1 MKSLL
6 VVISICFFSAVA
18 MGAGGKIQWGAPEES
33 PNLEE
38 HARTITACEDGGVP
52 YVTCTVDVQ
61 NMQECIVGCAY
72 PVDESEDE

>member
-1 MKSLL
+1 M
-6 VVISICFFSAVA
+6 
-18 MGAGGKIQWGAPEES
+18 AGGDNNQWGAPEES

-52 YVTCTVDVQ
+52 YVTCTVDFQ

-72 PVDESEDE
+72 PVNDSEDE

>member
-1 MKSLL
+1 MKALL
-6 VVISICFFSAVA
+6 AVISTCFFATVA
-18 MGAGGKIQWGAPEES
+18 MAGGDNHQWGAPEES

-52 YVTCTVDVQ
+52 YVTCTVDFQ

-72 PVDESEDE
+72 PVDASEDE